1 MVAPHLSRNPPTP
14 TINRLLHTITIHR
27 LVRQKTKGK
36 KRSRHGKLGK
46 TLERK
51 DGTDACEAVKGKAP
65 ELDR

>member
-1 MVAPHLSRNPPTP
+1 M
-14 TINRLLHTITIHR
+14 HR

-51 DGTDACEAVKGKAP
+51 DITDACETVKGKAP